1 MNEWHASLSRLF
13 GELVDGPPADGAFM
27 LNPGDA
33 GLLKSLDRLSAAAAS
48 RQPGTG
54 AASIAA
60 HVDHLCY
67 GLDLMNRWSAGE
79 PNPWASADWTA
90 SWKRTTVTDEEWRA
104 LRGRLRDATS
114 RWQAALASPR
124 QMAPIERNGVIGSIA
139 HLAYHFGAIRQIDY
153 SIHGPK
159 AEG

>member
-1 MNEWHASLSRLF
+1 
-13 GELVDGPPADGAFM
+13 
-27 LNPGDA
+27 
-33 GLLKSLDRLSAAAAS
+33 
-48 RQPGTG
+48 
-54 AASIAA
+54 
-60 HVDHLCY
+60 VDHLCY